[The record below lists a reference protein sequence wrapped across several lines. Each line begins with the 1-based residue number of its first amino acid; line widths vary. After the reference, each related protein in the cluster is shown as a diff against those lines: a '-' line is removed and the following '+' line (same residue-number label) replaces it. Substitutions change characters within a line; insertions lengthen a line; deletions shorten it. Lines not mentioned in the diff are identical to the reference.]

1 MKTSGLLGAVMGAAL
16 LLSLTACGS
25 AHDLANLPEPTATV
39 AAPVVTPTPEPIAAT
54 PPAPVPTELTVT
66 LYGTD
71 ATFIYS
77 ADGSTIQQLEHQTGP
92 FTFTVPY
99 TGQPVFVN
107 ASAAYG
113 GTADVGC
120 KVAAGDRVLMD
131 KTEPDQ
137 ISAVCQGKVG

>member
-1 MKTSGLLGAVMGAAL
+1 MGAAL

-39 AAPVVTPTPEPIAAT
+39 EVVPEVSPEPTPTT
-54 PPAPVPTELTVT
+54 SPAPVPTELTVT

-92 FTFTVPY
+92 FVFTMPY
-99 TGQPVFVN
+99 DGSPVFVN
-107 ASAAYG
+107 ASAGYG

-120 KVAAGDRVLMD
+120 KVTVGDRVLMD
-131 KTEPDQ
+131 KTEPNQ
-137 ISAVCQGKVG
+137 IAAMCQGSVG